1 MNMKVVVLGSS
12 SAGNSTFVEMNNVKF
27 LIDAGLQFGYM
38 KDKLYE
44 INVDPKDLDFII
56 VTHAHIDHVRS
67 LHSFN
72 RVYGTKIFI
81 SLETLNEYPKKDYLK
96 DYILFDELD
105 NIMGIKF
112 DKIPISHDK
121 KGFGFTF
128 EYDGK
133 SLAYMA
139 DTGMIHSKFHN
150 KLKNKT
156 LYLFE
161 SNHDV
166 EMEMNG
172 TKDQMTKLRNIG
184 DEGHLSNE
192 DCAMYLS
199 HFIGENTK
207 EVMLIH
213 ISDHDNT
220 HELAY
225 NVNRNSLDK
234 NIKLDLSFKDKISET
249 IEL

>member
-1 MNMKVVVLGSS
+1 MKVVVLGSS

-27 LIDAGLQFGYM
+27 LIDAGLQFGYL
-38 KDKLYE
+38 KEKLFE

-67 LHSFN
+67 IHSFN

-81 SLETLNEYPKKDYLK
+81 SAGTLSEYPKKDYIK
-96 DYILFDELD
+96 DYVLFDELD

-112 DKIPISHDK
+112 DKVPISHDK
-121 KGFGFTF
+121 LGFGFVF
-128 EYDGK
+128 EFDNI

-150 KLKNKT
+150 IFKNKT
-156 LYLFE
+156 IYLFE

-184 DEGHLSNE
+184 DYGHLSNE

-199 HFIGENTK
+199 HFVGENTK

-225 NVNRNSLDK
+225 EVNRKSLDK
-234 NIKLDLSFKDKISET
+234 NIKLSLSYKDKISET
-249 IEL
+249 IEV